1 MTPRLTTQFRH
12 SLADLRWQ
20 LAQFRRDYAR
30 FADLGPTAA
39 LRLAAAELAGRARP
53 GAAPK
58 PWPVRVH
65 GSRHPVFV
73 RPGSSDAGVLLQVFG
88 ERQYGCVG
96 AETPPLRTVVDGGGN
111 VGLTSAYLLGRYPQ
125 ARVALVE
132 PDAANLAVAR
142 RALAPYGGRVQ
153 FIQAALW
160 PDAAPLRLV
169 RNPLPGGEWA
179 VRAEP
184 CAPGLAPD
192 LVGVP
197 LAGVFDRAGFATVDL
212 LKLDIE
218 GAEVELFAP
227 AARPEL
233 WLPRV
238 RRLVIELHGPECASV
253 VGAAVRPFPHTTEA
267 RGELTVFRFAGGAA

>member
-1 MTPRLTTQFRH
+1 MGAPGLRPA
-12 SLADLRWQ
+12 LAGLRWQ
-20 LAQFRRDYAR
+20 LTQFRRDRAR
-30 FADLGPTAA
+30 FAGLGSGAA
-39 LRLAAAELAGRARP
+39 LTLAAAELAGRRRP
-53 GAAPK
+53 GPARK
-58 PWPVRVH
+58 PWPVRVR

-96 AETPPLRTVVDGGGN
+96 AEAPPVRTIVDGGGN
-111 VGLTSAYLLGRYPQ
+111 VGLTTAYLLGRYPQ
-125 ARVALVE
+125 ARAALVE

-142 RALAPYGGRVQ
+142 RTLAPYGGRVQ
-153 FIQAALW
+153 LVQAALW
-160 PDAAPLRLV
+160 PDATPLRLV
-169 RNPLPGGEWA
+169 RAAAPGGEWA

-184 CAPGLAPD
+184 CPPGLAPD
-192 LVGVP
+192 SAGVT
-197 LAGVFDRAGFATVDL
+197 LAEVFDRAGFAAVDL

-218 GAEVELFAP
+218 GAEAELFAP
-227 AARPEL
+227 AARPER

-253 VGAAVRPFPHTTEA
+253 VGAAVRPFAPATEA